1 MKKRI
6 ILVGSSSKVLD
17 RKHGEFIDKF
27 EHVVRFN
34 SYKIEGYED
43 YVGSKEKIWASNLG
57 LTQHKKTAEKYLKSN
72 DYIWYV
78 GSNPVTEFKIEKSL
92 LALKQVLSKQYVVES
107 LNFGVENF
115 INEIKHNFTDEALCF
130 ERGKIRVGK
139 DQKYAT
145 TGLRAILKAIERFG
159 LVYTHGFTFYQEC
172 NRNLKNS
179 HYYPIDNVPEH
190 MRKAF
195 TEDPNTE
202 HDVDNEFLVFRK
214 LMNMGLVRP
223 LTK

>member
-1 MKKRI
+1 M
-6 ILVGSSSKVLD
+6 GSSSKILD
-17 RKHGEFIDKF
+17 RKRGDFIDKF

-34 SYKIEGYED
+34 SYKIKGYEA

-57 LTQHKKTAEKYLKSN
+57 LTQHRETLERYLKRN

-92 LALKQVLSKQYVVES
+92 LSLKQELNRQYVAES
-107 LNFGVENF
+107 LNFGVEDF
-115 INEIKHNFTDEALCF
+115 INDIKHNFSGTNLCF
-130 ERGKIRVGK
+130 ERDKIRVGK
-139 DQKYAT
+139 DLKYIT
-145 TGLRAILKAIERFG
+145 TGLRAIFKAIERFG

-172 NRNLKNS
+172 GRDLKNS
-179 HYYPIDNVPEH
+179 HYYPVDNVPKH

-195 TEDPNTE
+195 MESPNTE
-202 HDVDNEFLVFRK
+202 HDVDNELAVFRK
-214 LMNMGLVRP
+214 LTNMGLVRP